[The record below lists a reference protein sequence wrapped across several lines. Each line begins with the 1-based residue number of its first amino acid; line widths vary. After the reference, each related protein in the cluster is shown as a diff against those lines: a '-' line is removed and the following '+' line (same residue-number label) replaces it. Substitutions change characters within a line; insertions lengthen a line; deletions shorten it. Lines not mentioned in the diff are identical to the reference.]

1 VTLRVGPISPKAK
14 SGSSG
19 SNPRSPYPLSVSTSD
34 RCSVNSAVR
43 CCLLSSSQRV
53 SIATMAYNAV
63 AQRELDALSDDAN
76 DSNASGSP
84 PQHASRYSFQPLSMD
99 FSNMGG
105 GLFMAK
111 PAKPADQARTT
122 TASAATSYDM
132 LDSED
137 EEASTTAPHRQRH
150 ADAQVPQQLN
160 SADRQPLEPPP
171 WGTSD
176 HFTNKT
182 PAWHGE
188 DELVIVPRTASP
200 EPMMRTASSEGSV
213 NLQHPVPDLQSM
225 QGAYVGNV
233 ERLERSAER
242 LSMTSD
248 ISEELRKLKLEQKR
262 SESRSSIRNS
272 PYEESGG
279 PSIPLASRKFS
290 SNSISNS
297 IVGVNNAAR
306 SGGYSPGGWIS
317 SRGGSI
323 RSGSFSQSTGL
334 RLAQLPGQELDQDGG
349 QFHSSMGAA
358 IPTIP
363 PPIPQHG
370 SFPRQLDNVSLGNV
384 ESNRQATQSLAEP
397 EATSTDPKRPVTSA
411 SVDTFQQANSLFT
424 DFDGVH
430 FTPHLQDPSA
440 SSPGESGTR
449 RASVSHD
456 LVGRQSYVEPHPDQK
471 MVFYPAPV
479 PAMLNLPKRLSKL
492 PPATQREQR
501 RSQVLDSIPP
511 GARRSAVWLPG
522 LEEAS
527 ASAEDLT
534 LEERR
539 QSKHMDHRRSTANL
553 ASLPP
558 QLRASVFFDQPASRQ
573 DIQVKEDSAVATL
586 DSILDA
592 SARAPVSAF
601 TDHPIVG
608 RVGAE
613 VYGKEAV
620 RKSTA
625 NLLAGSGNLKKK
637 GSKDELNQAGKTAS
651 RVSLGFFSKR
661 RQSAEEE
668 AEEDDEKVY
677 GDNHPLNPGE
687 EERLSEDGEDTEEG
701 NESEETEEDAEPYF
715 GAPTTLL
722 AELQIRKQEQRL
734 RNRTAANA
742 FPNGMHS
749 TLLELD
755 AVAQVQQNSRKNKRV
770 ALAWED
776 PNIQGSDDEDD
787 DDVPLAML
795 YADKINGY
803 DEDRPLG
810 LMEKREMEDSEPLS
824 RRRDRLKGVTTTARR
839 GVSPNK
845 GASTMY
851 QLEVPR
857 IPSQNGSADSGDEE
871 EETLAARIAR
881 LKAKGTSTG
890 DAGSDFA
897 NDLLS
902 KFGGE
907 KEKSD
912 AERDGKGKERDSPDE
927 ETLGQRRKRLQAERE
942 ARAKEA
948 VNDDKPGLSQLKQR
962 RSMADILQAHPV
974 SASRNVSNEIPA
986 HGGSVEGGGLLYQQ
1000 LKLQERRN
1008 QQLREQNIIGNTGG
1022 GLEAPLVNVGD
1033 VGAGMGSGGAINGGL
1048 LYEQH
1053 QYEAQKNQQ
1062 LKQQNAFIN
1071 GGGFDA
1077 RLSQLQ
1083 LPQPNL
1089 DNRRSFAGGL
1099 YNDGSGG
1106 LAGSGMGMG
1115 GYGGYNS
1122 GMGMNPY
1129 GSGGVGTAPVGY
1141 QNPAMG
1147 FNNGMG
1153 MGAHM
1158 NTYAPQPTAGY
1169 GNQGSAMMQMGQ
1181 QMAALDARQREMVE
1195 RWRQSIMQ

>member
-1 VTLRVGPISPKAK
+1 
-14 SGSSG
+14 
-19 SNPRSPYPLSVSTSD
+19 
-34 RCSVNSAVR
+34 
-43 CCLLSSSQRV
+43 
-53 SIATMAYNAV
+53 MAYNAV
-63 AQRELDALSDDAN
+63 AQREHDALSDDAN

-84 PQHASRYSFQPLSMD
+84 PPQAPEFSFQPLSVD

-105 GLFMAK
+105 SLFMAK
-111 PAKPADQARTT
+111 TT
-122 TASAATSYDM
+122 KLAEQTHPTAASAATSYDM

-137 EEASTTAPHRQRH
+137 EEAYTAAQHRQRH
-150 ADAQVPQQLN
+150 ADAQAPQQI
-160 SADRQPLEPPP
+160 STDRQPLGSPPL
-171 WGTSD
+171 GDASE
-176 HFTNKT
+176 HSTNKNMT
-182 PAWHGE
+182 AWHGE

-248 ISEELRKLKLEQKR
+248 INEELRKLKLEQKR
-262 SESRSSIRNS
+262 SESRSSVRNS
-272 PYEESGG
+272 QYEESGG
-279 PSIPLASRKFS
+279 TSLPLATRKFS
-290 SNSISNS
+290 SNSVSNS
-297 IVGVNNAAR
+297 IVGVNGAAR

-323 RSGSFSQSTGL
+323 RSGSFSQSSGL
-334 RLAQLPGQELDQDGG
+334 RLAQLPSQELDQDGG
-349 QFHSSMGAA
+349 QLHPSVGVT
-358 IPTIP
+358 IPSIP
-363 PPIPQHG
+363 PPIPRHG
-370 SFPRQLDNVSLGNV
+370 SVTRQQDNVSLRNL
-384 ESNRQATQSLAEP
+384 ESNHQATEFLAEP
-397 EATSTDPKRPVTSA
+397 ETTSTDPIRPATSA

-440 SSPGESGTR
+440 SAPGQSGTR
-449 RASVSHD
+449 RVSINHNPAA
-456 LVGRQSYVEPHPDQK
+456 RQSYAEPQADQK

-492 PPATQREQR
+492 PSATQREQR
-501 RSQVLDSIPP
+501 EQRRTQVLDSIPP

-539 QSKHMDHRRSTANL
+539 QSRHMDPRRSMANL

-558 QLRASVFFDQPASRQ
+558 QLRASVFFDQPATRQ
-573 DIQVKEDSAVATL
+573 DIQVKEESAVATL

-608 RVGAE
+608 PVGAE
-613 VYGKEAV
+613 VYGKEAAK
-620 RKSTA
+620 KSTT
-625 NLLAGSGNLKKK
+625 NLLAGAGNLKKK

-661 RQSAEEE
+661 RHSAEEE
-668 AEEDDEKVY
+668 ADEDDERIY
-677 GDNHPLNPGE
+677 GDDHPLSPGE
-687 EERLSEDGEDTEEG
+687 EERLSEEGEDTGEG
-701 NESEETEEDAEPYF
+701 SGDDETDEEDNGPYF

-755 AVAQVQQNSRKNKRV
+755 AVAQVQQNSRRNKRV

-776 PNIQGSDDEDD
+776 PNIQRSDDEDD

-824 RRRDRLKGVTTTARR
+824 RRRDRLMGVTPARR

-845 GASTMY
+845 GMH

-857 IPSQNGSADSGDEE
+857 IPSRDGSADSGDEE
-871 EETLAARIAR
+871 EETLAVRIAR
-881 LKAKGTSTG
+881 LKSKGAATG
-890 DAGSDFA
+890 DASSEFA
-897 NDLLS
+897 TDLIS
-902 KFGGE
+902 RFGGE
-907 KEKSD
+907 KPNTG
-912 AERDGKGKERDSPDE
+912 AGGDGAVGRGKERDSPDE
-927 ETLGQRRKRLQAERE
+927 ETLGQRKKRLQAERE
-942 ARAKEA
+942 ARAKEVA
-948 VNDDKPGLSQLKQR
+948 SGDQSGLSKLKQR
-962 RSMADILQAHPV
+962 RSLADILQVHPV
-974 SASRNVSNEIPA
+974 SSSRNVSSETPA
-986 HGGSVEGGGLLYQQ
+986 SGGAVEGGGLLHQH
-1000 LKLQERRN
+1000 LKLQEQRN
-1008 QQLREQNIIGNTGG
+1008 QQLREQNIISNTGG
-1022 GLEAPLVNVGD
+1022 VMDAPLVSAGD
-1033 VGAGMGSGGAINGGL
+1033 VGAGMGSGGAVNSGL
-1048 LYEQH
+1048 LYEH
-1053 QYEAQKNQQ
+1053 QQ
-1062 LKQQNAFIN
+1062 LKQQNAFM
-1071 GGGFDA
+1071 
-1077 RLSQLQ
+1077 ST
-1083 LPQPNL
+1083 PQPNL
-1089 DNRRSFAGGL
+1089 NNHRSFAGGL
-1099 YNDGSGG
+1099 YNNGSGG
-1106 LAGSGMGMG
+1106 YVGSGMGMG

-1122 GMGMNPY
+1122 GMGMNTY
-1129 GSGGVGTAPVGY
+1129 GGGGVATTPMGY
-1141 QNPAMG
+1141 QNPAIG
-1147 FNNGMG
+1147 FNNGMNVG
-1153 MGAHM
+1153 MHM
-1158 NTYAPQPTAGY
+1158 NAYAQQPATGY

-1195 RWRQSIMQ
+1195 RWRQSVMQ

>member
-1 VTLRVGPISPKAK
+1 
-14 SGSSG
+14 
-19 SNPRSPYPLSVSTSD
+19 
-34 RCSVNSAVR
+34 
-43 CCLLSSSQRV
+43 
-53 SIATMAYNAV
+53 MAYNAV
-63 AQRELDALSDDAN
+63 AQREHDALSDDAS

-84 PQHASRYSFQPLSMD
+84 QHASRFSFQPLAMD

-111 PAKPADQARTT
+111 PAKPAEQARTT

-137 EEASTTAPHRQRH
+137 EEASTAAPHRQRH
-150 ADAQVPQQLN
+150 ADARVPQQLN
-160 SADRQPLEPPP
+160 STDRQPLEPPP
-171 WGTSD
+171 RGTSD
-176 HFTNKT
+176 HSANRNT

-262 SESRSSIRNS
+262 SKSRSSVRNS
-272 PYEESGG
+272 QYEESGG
-279 PSIPLASRKFS
+279 ASVPPATRKFS

-297 IVGVNNAAR
+297 IVGVNSAAR
-306 SGGYSPGGWIS
+306 SGGYSPGGWMS

-334 RLAQLPGQELDQDGG
+334 RLAQLTGQELGQDGG
-349 QFHSSMGAA
+349 QLHSSMDA
-358 IPTIP
+358 TIP
-363 PPIPQHG
+363 VIPP
-370 SFPRQLDNVSLGNV
+370 DKVSLGNF

-397 EATSTDPKRPVTSA
+397 EMTSTDSNRPVTSA
-411 SVDTFQQANSLFT
+411 SADTFQQANSLFT

-440 SSPGESGTR
+440 PALGQSGAR
-449 RASVSHD
+449 RVSVSHN
-456 LVGRQSYVEPHPDQK
+456 LAGRQSFVEPQADQK

-492 PPATQREQR
+492 PPSTQREQR
-501 RSQVLDSIPP
+501 RTQVPDTTPL

-539 QSKHMDHRRSTANL
+539 QSKYIDPRRSTANL

-613 VYGKEAV
+613 VYGKEVV

-668 AEEDDEKVY
+668 ADEDDEKVY
-677 GDNHPLNPGE
+677 GDDHPLNPGE
-687 EERLSEDGEDTEEG
+687 EERLSEEGEDTREDSG
-701 NESEETEEDAEPYF
+701 SEETDEDTGPYF

-755 AVAQVQQNSRKNKRV
+755 AVAQVQQNSRRNKRV

-776 PNIQGSDDEDD
+776 PNVQGSDDEDD

-824 RRRDRLKGVTTTARR
+824 RRRDRLKGVTTDRR

-857 IPSQNGSADSGDEE
+857 IPSQDGSADGGDEE

-890 DAGSDFA
+890 DVGSDFA

-907 KEKSD
+907 KQKD
-912 AERDGKGKERDSPDE
+912 AEKDGKGKERNSPDE
-927 ETLGQRRKRLQAERE
+927 ETLGQRKKRLQAERE
-942 ARAKEA
+942 ARAKESLT
-948 VNDDKPGLSQLKQR
+948 DDKPALSQLKQR

-974 SASRNVSNEIPA
+974 SASRNVSNEIPV
-986 HGGSVEGGGLLYQQ
+986 HGGSVEGSGLLYQQ

-1008 QQLREQNIIGNTGG
+1008 HQLREQNIIGNTGG
-1022 GLEAPLVNVGD
+1022 GLDAPLVNVGD
-1033 VGAGMGSGGAINGGL
+1033 ADAGVGSGGAINGGL
-1048 LYEQH
+1048 LYEHH

-1062 LKQQNAFIN
+1062 LKQQNALIHTT
-1071 GGGFDA
+1071 GFDV

-1083 LPQPNL
+1083 LPQPDLN
-1089 DNRRSFAGGL
+1089 NRRSFAGGL
-1099 YNDGSGG
+1099 YKDGSGG
-1106 LAGSGMGMG
+1106 LVGSGMGMG
-1115 GYGGYNS
+1115 GYGGYNG
-1122 GMGMNPY
+1122 GMGVNAY
-1129 GSGGVGTAPVGY
+1129 GSSGVAAAPVGY
-1141 QNPAMG
+1141 QNPAVG
-1147 FNNGMG
+1147 LNNGMN
-1153 MGAHM
+1153 MGVHM
-1158 NTYAPQPTAGY
+1158 NTYASQPTAGY

-1195 RWRQSIMQ
+1195 RWRQGIMQ